1 MRRHLQI
8 LILVALLLSLP
19 CAVVQAGWVERSD
32 APRTGGYGEAVVG
45 TGDNIYVARC
55 LYATST
61 PSFSRYDPDAD
72 SWTSMSTSGLPSGA
86 FRSGTALAWDHDKN
100 IYALC
105 GGRYSDGSRTL
116 FYRYSISGNNWE
128 QLADTPHAQ
137 GAGDAI
143 TWSEH
148 DDQVYAMIGS
158 NARGTVFAR
167 YSYDSWET
175 LTFNPNW
182 TFTDDGASLVSV
194 GEHLYA
200 LRGEYS
206 EHTPNGDFARYHIP
220 TAAWTDMS
228 DIPESDGI
236 GDGGSLL
243 YIGDWMSEHD
253 DHIFALGGGGVYEDP
268 GYNFYRYSISH
279 NDWEQLESI
288 PCPIGYYVGN
298 RLGYAN
304 NSIYYWQGS
313 PTSDLWVCGGD
324 VFYMFELSGESS
336 PSAPIVINE
345 IEQNPS
351 GIDAGNEWVELYNP
365 TTNDVNLDGWKL
377 STTHGVTVTVTLY
390 GTIPANGYFV
400 YTHTE
405 QWLDNEVESVILRD
419 PSWNETDRTPHLT
432 DTSNSYYSWQRYP
445 NGEDTDSDSD
455 WEFRASTE
463 GLSNGE
469 LPKTIYVDDDFVDD
483 PPNHK
488 WNTIQEGIN
497 DANSG
502 DTIIVSDGIY
512 NENLN
517 VYKRLTIRSE
527 NGADVTIVQSA
538 SSSDHVFEVT
548 ANWVNITGFTVTGA
562 TDPGASPGLVVS
574 GIRLSYACYCNVS
587 NNNASNNYCGIY
599 LYYSSDNTLMSNTAS
614 DNNYGIWLWD
624 SSDNTLMSNTA
635 SDNKYG
641 IHLCYSSNNTLT
653 SNTASDNYKGIYIG
667 YSSNNTL
674 KDNNASNNSIHGIS
688 LYDSS
693 NNLLYHNNLINNN
706 GDAYDSSSDIVCTN
720 FWNSSSEGNHYSDYD
735 GCDNDTDGIGDTP
748 HPISGGG
755 SVDHFPLMQ
764 PWKVELQVHNID
776 TGDNFSTIQAAI
788 DDPDTLDGHTIT
800 VDAGTYN
807 ENVDVTKSLTV
818 RSTSGNPENTIIQAS
833 NWTDHIFEV
842 TANHVNISGFTVGGA
857 TGWVPWTPVTGICLN
872 NANDCDISSNN
883 ISNNQDGIELLNS
896 SNNVVFN
903 NHIDGSDNGIRLE
916 SSSDNI
922 ISNNNMFG
930 INDGIHLEI
939 SSNNK
944 IRNNNVSL
952 CYWYGYGKAGIYL
965 EESSNNTMINNN
977 LSSSY
982 WYGLW
987 CYGSEEIGI
996 YLCSSSNNEIT
1007 NNSFKNN
1014 GIFISGTK
1022 VVHYNSHTIEN
1033 NVING
1038 KQNYYYKNTNGIR
1051 VPEDAGEVILANCS
1065 NMTVKNVNV
1074 SDSSAGIEIAYT
1086 ENSSISNVKTSNKNY
1101 CGIYL
1106 YNSSNITVSNN
1117 EANWN
1122 FNGIYIENSQDN
1134 KIINNDVLYNCAW
1147 GRWEGG
1153 IHLNAASNNE
1163 ITNNNVS
1170 LNNGVGIYLYH
1181 SLHNKIYLN
1190 NFINN
1195 SNAVYSSSSTNFWNS
1210 TSKITYTYNNSTY
1223 TNYLGNYWSD
1233 YKERYPDAEE
1243 IYGSGIWDTPYSI
1256 DSDND
1261 NYPLIEPFENYFVH
1275 SVQRGDLNG
1284 DSHITAADVLIALQ
1298 IAVRSEYRPEA
1309 DMDENGY
1316 VNALDARV
1324 IMQVAAGR
1332 IEL

>member
-1 MRRHLQI
+1 MRRRDLQI
-8 LILVALLLSLP
+8 LVLTALFLSLSCP
-19 CAVVQAGWVERSD
+19 AVVRAGDWVERSD
-32 APRTGGYGEAVVG
+32 APYAGGYGE
-45 TGDNIYVARC
+45 
-55 LYATST
+55 
-61 PSFSRYDPDAD
+61 DA
-72 SWTSMSTSGLPSGA
+72 SYMFNW
-86 FRSGTALAWDHDKN
+86 FDK
-100 IYALC
+100 
-105 GGRYSDGSRTL
+105 
-116 FYRYSISGNNWE
+116 
-128 QLADTPHAQ
+128 
-137 GAGDAI
+137 
-143 TWSEH
+143 
-148 DDQVYAMIGS
+148 
-158 NARGTVFAR
+158 
-167 YSYDSWET
+167 
-175 LTFNPNW
+175 
-182 TFTDDGASLVSV
+182 
-194 GEHLYA
+194 
-200 LRGEYS
+200 
-206 EHTPNGDFARYHIP
+206 
-220 TAAWTDMS
+220 
-228 DIPESDGI
+228 
-236 GDGGSLL
+236 
-243 YIGDWMSEHD
+243 
-253 DHIFALGGGGVYEDP
+253 
-268 GYNFYRYSISH
+268 
-279 NDWEQLESI
+279 
-288 PCPIGYYVGN
+288 
-298 RLGYAN
+298 
-304 NSIYYWQGS
+304 
-313 PTSDLWVCGGD
+313 SDL
-324 VFYMFELSGESS
+324 STH
-336 PSAPIVINE
+336 IVINE
-345 IEQNPS
+345 IEQNPY
-351 GIDAGNEWVELYNP
+351 GTDAGNEWVELYNP
-365 TTNDVNLDGWKL
+365 TTSDVNLDGWKL
-377 STTHGVTVTVTLY
+377 STMHGKTVTVTLC

-405 QWLDNEVESVILRD
+405 QWLDNEIESVILRD
-419 PSWNETDRTPHLT
+419 PSLNGIDRTPYVPDIIGT
-432 DTSNSYYSWQRYP
+432 RYTWQRYP
-445 NGEDTDSDSD
+445 NGNDTDSDSD

-469 LPKTIYVDDDFVDD
+469 LPPPPKTIYVDDDFVDD

-497 DANSG
+497 DTNSG
-502 DTIIVSDGIY
+502 DTIIVSDGTY
-512 NENLN
+512 NEN
-517 VYKRLTIRSE
+517 VDVDKCLTIRSE
-527 NGADVTIVQSA
+527 NGADATIVRSA

-548 ANWVNITGFTVTGA
+548 ADRVNITGFTVTGA
-562 TDPGASPGLVVS
+562 TCPDASPGLGIS
-574 GIRLSYACYCNVS
+574 GIRLSYARYCNIS
-587 NNNASNNYCGIY
+587 NNNASNNDCGIY
-599 LYYSSDNTLMSNTAS
+599 LYYSSSNTLTNNNANSNNWLGIHLSLSNNNTLRSNTAS
-614 DNNYGIWLWD
+614 NNDIIYIETAVIGNNYNSGICLY
-624 SSDNTLMSNTA
+624 S
-635 SDNKYG
+635 
-641 IHLCYSSNNTLT
+641 SSNNTLT
-653 SNTASDNYKGIYIG
+653 NNNANSNNYNSGIYLRFSSYNTLRSNTASNNNCGIYMFVSG
-667 YSSNNTL
+667 NNNT
-674 KDNNASNNSIHGIS
+674 
-688 LYDSS
+688 
-693 NNLLYHNNLINNN
+693 LYHNNLIDNIQN
-706 GDAYDSSSDIVCTN
+706 AYNYYGTHQCN
-720 FWNSSSEGNHYSDYD
+720 KWNSSTEGNYYSDYT

-748 HPISGGG
+748 HLIPIGG
-755 SVDHFPLMQ
+755 VDYFPLMQ

-788 DDPDTLDGHTIT
+788 DDSDTLDGHTIT

-833 NWTDHIFEV
+833 NWTDPIFEV

-872 NANDCDISSNN
+872 NANNCDISSNN

-916 SSSDNI
+916 NSSDNI
-922 ISNNNMFG
+922 LSNNNMFG

-944 IRNNNVSL
+944 IMNNNVSL
-952 CYWYGYGKAGIYL
+952 CYWYGYGKAGIHL
-965 EESSNNTMINNN
+965 EKSSNNTMRNNN

-1038 KQNYYYKNTNGIR
+1038 KQNHYYKNTNSIR

-1122 FNGIYIENSQDN
+1122 FNGIYIENSQNN

-1153 IHLNAASNNE
+1153 IRLNAASNNE

-1195 SNAVYSSSSTNFWNS
+1195 SNAVYSSGSTNFWNS

-1233 YKERYPDAEE
+1233 YKEKYPDAEE
-1243 IYGSGIWDTPYSI
+1243 IDGSGIWDTP
-1256 DSDND
+1256 
-1261 NYPLIEPFENYFVH
+1261 
-1275 SVQRGDLNG
+1275 
-1284 DSHITAADVLIALQ
+1284 
-1298 IAVRSEYRPEA
+1298 
-1309 DMDENGY
+1309 
-1316 VNALDARV
+1316 
-1324 IMQVAAGR
+1324 
-1332 IEL
+1332 